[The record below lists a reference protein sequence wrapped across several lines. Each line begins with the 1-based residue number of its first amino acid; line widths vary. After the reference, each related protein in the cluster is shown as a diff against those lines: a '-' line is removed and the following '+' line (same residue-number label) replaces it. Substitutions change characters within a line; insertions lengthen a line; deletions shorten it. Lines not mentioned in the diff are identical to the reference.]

1 MRLFRW
7 FKKDKEPEVKFQR
20 TIASATRYALAILHC
35 DDYAKLMTSLRK
47 EMDEMS
53 NLLPDIP
60 HETAAQRILR
70 QDSLIALAVNNIHE
84 NPKLGMGAIL
94 DDEEPAQS
102 FMLVTLEL
110 HEMNKTNHAV
120 RWARAA
126 IKSMR
131 ESTKNQSGPEA

>member
-1 MRLFRW
+1 MRLFKW
-7 FKKDKEPEVKFQR
+7 FKRAKEPEVKYER
-20 TIASATRYALAILHC
+20 TIATATRFALSVLHC
-35 DDYAKLMTSLRK
+35 DDYTKFMTSLRK

-84 NPKLGMGAIL
+84 NPNLGMGAIV

-110 HEMNKTNHAV
+110 REMNKTNHAV
-120 RWARAA
+120 RWAQAA

-131 ESTKNQSGPEA
+131 ERTKNQSGHEA